1 MTPLS
6 GLTLEG
12 FLNLWT
18 PKEFKDSFKAMNAP
32 IAVTKKDVERRAWH
46 YLKTALMVLL
56 LLPVLYI
63 LALGPIELVYE
74 RYRLQTHP
82 VWNNVI
88 QGLYTPLNYSITK
101 SSSSFGHFLRWY
113 LKFWSR
119 NDIPEPVPLN
129 DPK

>member
-1 MTPLS
+1 MS
-6 GLTLEG
+6 G
-12 FLNLWT
+12 
-18 PKEFKDSFKAMNAP
+18 AP
-32 IAVTKKDVERRAWH
+32 IAVTKKDVQRGEWH
-46 YLKTALMVLL
+46 YLKRALMILL

-74 RYRLQTHP
+74 RHRLQTHP
-82 VWNNVI
+82 IWNNVI
-88 QGLYTPLNYSITK
+88 QGLYTPLNYLITK
-101 SSSSFGHFLRWY
+101 SPSSFGHFLRWY